1 MTRALNW
8 IFAGGTLAACVF
20 YMPPVTLAGVIVL
33 LVVAFLV
40 IPR

>member
-1 MTRALNW
+1 MRALNW
-8 IFAGGTLAACVF
+8 IFAGATLLACVF

-33 LVVAFLV
+33 LIVAFLV